1 MWRSLLAVCLL
12 ALAGAFS
19 VTGVAS
25 ATAPQGDH
33 PVVAAQPT
41 ETPTPTGAGPDLD
54 PEQQG
59 DSATSPDT
67 KRKLWIGGIALLLF
81 ALVFW
86 RNKRKWAKWRATK
99 G

>member
-19 VTGVAS
+19 VTGAAS

-33 PVVAAQPT
+33 VVVAAQPT
-41 ETPTPTGAGPDLD
+41 ETPTPTGTGPELD
-54 PEQQG
+54 PPQQ
-59 DSATSPDT
+59 DNAEAEPSARQ
-67 KRKLWIGGIALLLF
+67 KMWLGGTALVLF

-86 RNKRKWAKWRATK
+86 RNKRKWAKWRAGK